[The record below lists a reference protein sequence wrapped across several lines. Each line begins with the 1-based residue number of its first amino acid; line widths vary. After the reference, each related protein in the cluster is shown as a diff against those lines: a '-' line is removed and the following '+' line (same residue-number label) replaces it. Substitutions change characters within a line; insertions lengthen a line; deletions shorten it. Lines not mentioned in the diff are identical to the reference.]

1 VIADPDGD
9 YLQRFYDPGRGDII
23 LNPFD
28 ERSARWDLFAEI
40 TVRQDADQLARSVIP
55 DYDGKDHIWTGFAR
69 TYVSSILRQLH
80 RVEERNLAKL
90 YHLLVQ
96 ATEPELRDLLQGTP
110 ASRFIG
116 KEGGKFLESVQS
128 VTNQHLGVI
137 EDVARQSEDHLLSIR
152 RWIREGRGVLFLP
165 YSANEIAALQTL
177 ISTWMRLAIFETLSI
192 PPGDRRIWFV
202 IDELGALGPIDGL
215 KDALTRLRKFE
226 GRCVLGLQSIGQ
238 VRGSLGEA
246 VAQSIVENCGNTLV
260 LRCSSSE
267 HGGTAEFASRLIG
280 KRQITRQQ
288 HSISRPSGHLFK
300 KTRTVTH
307 QVFTEDAVMASEI
320 EQLPDLKGF
329 LKGVSKPYWQR
340 VTLMPDAR

>member
-1 VIADPDGD
+1 
-9 YLQRFYDPGRGDII
+9 
-23 LNPFD
+23 
-28 ERSARWDLFAEI
+28 
-40 TVRQDADQLARSVIP
+40 
-55 DYDGKDHIWTGFAR
+55 
-69 TYVSSILRQLH
+69 
-80 RVEERNLAKL
+80 
-90 YHLLVQ
+90 
-96 ATEPELRDLLQGTP
+96 
-110 ASRFIG
+110 
-116 KEGGKFLESVQS
+116 
-128 VTNQHLGVI
+128 
-137 EDVARQSEDHLLSIR
+137 
-152 RWIREGRGVLFLP
+152 
-165 YSANEIAALQTL
+165 
-177 ISTWMRLAIFETLSI
+177 MRLAIFETLSI

>member
-128 VTNQHLGVI
+128 VTNQHLGVTRMSPPI
-137 EDVARQSEDHLLSIR
+137 ARTTSSASDGGSARAGESCSYPTAPTKSQHCRLS
-152 RWIREGRGVLFLP
+152 
-165 YSANEIAALQTL
+165 SA
-177 ISTWMRLAIFETLSI
+177 
-192 PPGDRRIWFV
+192 PGC
-202 IDELGALGPIDGL
+202 ASPSL
-215 KDALTRLRKFE
+215 K
-226 GRCVLGLQSIGQ
+226 
-238 VRGSLGEA
+238 
-246 VAQSIVENCGNTLV
+246 
-260 LRCSSSE
+260 
-267 HGGTAEFASRLIG
+267 
-280 KRQITRQQ
+280 
-288 HSISRPSGHLFK
+288 P
-300 KTRTVTH
+300 
-307 QVFTEDAVMASEI
+307 
-320 EQLPDLKGF
+320 
-329 LKGVSKPYWQR
+329 
-340 VTLMPDAR
+340 